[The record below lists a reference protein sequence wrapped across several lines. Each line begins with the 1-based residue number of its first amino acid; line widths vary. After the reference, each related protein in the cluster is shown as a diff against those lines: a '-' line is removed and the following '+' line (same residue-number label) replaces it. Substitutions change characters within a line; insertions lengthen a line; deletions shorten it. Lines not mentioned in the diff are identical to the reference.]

1 MSESGANGED
11 LKLLQG
17 RYKMTQ
23 WLQAQMTESFHHQ
36 KADQVGH
43 FLETQSPAHTKKN
56 IIITFILLKK
66 KWKADKK
73 CQGNDYLRY
82 YNG

>member
-17 RYKMTQ
+17 RYKMMQ
-23 WLQAQMTESFHHQ
+23 WLQRQMTESFHHQ

-43 FLETQSPAHTKKN
+43 FLETQSPAHTKI
-56 IIITFILLKK
+56 IIITFILLRKK
-66 KWKADKK
+66 
-73 CQGNDYLRY
+73 
-82 YNG
+82 NGKLINSAEGMIT